1 MPENSESPIVDVT
14 AIVESH
20 PLLDE
25 DDLHG
30 GVAERLKHS
39 KEFGEL
45 VWDATKDYVQK
56 MNLTTE
62 EKANVSTWLSA
73 KKDMLQRTIVAK
85 LHSLHQSSGHILLPR
100 VLHPPRCLL

>member
-39 KEFGEL
+39 KEFGAL

-62 EKANVSTWLSA
+62 EKANVSTWLLS
-73 KKDMLQRTIVAK
+73 KKDKLQKTIVEK
-85 LHSLHQSSGHILLPR
+85 LNGLHQNDD
-100 VLHPPRCLL
+100 

>member
-1 MPENSESPIVDVT
+1 MSENSDPQIVDVT

-39 KEFGEL
+39 KEFGAL
-45 VWDATKDYVQK
+45 VWDATGGLY
-56 MNLTTE
+56 
-62 EKANVSTWLSA
+62 A
-73 KKDMLQRTIVAK
+73 KNGS
-85 LHSLHQSSGHILLPR
+85 HF
-100 VLHPPRCLL
+100 

>member
-1 MPENSESPIVDVT
+1 MSDKPESRVIDVT

-25 DDLHG
+25 EDLHG

-39 KEFGEL
+39 KEFGAL

-56 MNLTTE
+56 MNLTSE
-62 EKANVSTWLSA
+62 EKAHISTWLSS
-73 KKDMLQRTIVAK
+73 KKDRLQKTIVEK
-85 LHSLHQSSGHILLPR
+85 LHQLHQR
-100 VLHPPRCLL
+100 DT

>member
-1 MPENSESPIVDVT
+1 MSENSDPQIVDVT

-39 KEFGEL
+39 NEFGAF
-45 VWDATKDYVQK
+45 VWDVTKDYVQK
-56 MNLTTE
+56 MNLTSE
-62 EKANVSTWLSA
+62 EKANVSDWLLS
-73 KKDMLQRTIVAK
+73 KKDRFQKTIVEK
-85 LHSLHQSSGHILLPR
+85 LYSLHQGDG
-100 VLHPPRCLL
+100 

>member
-1 MPENSESPIVDVT
+1 MSEDSEPQIVDVT
-14 AIVESH
+14 AIVETH

-39 KEFGEL
+39 KEFGAL

-62 EKANVSTWLSA
+62 EKANVSSWLSE
-73 KKDMLQRTIVAK
+73 KKDKLQKTIVQK
-85 LHSLHQSSGHILLPR
+85 LHDLHQSDA
-100 VLHPPRCLL
+100 

>member
-1 MPENSESPIVDVT
+1 MSENSDPQIVDVT

-20 PLLDE
+20 PLLDD

-39 KEFGEL
+39 KEFGTL

-56 MNLTTE
+56 MNLTSE
-62 EKANVSTWLSA
+62 EKATVSAWLSS
-73 KKDMLQRTIVAK
+73 KKDRLQKTIVEK
-85 LHSLHQSSGHILLPR
+85 LHKLHQHDA
-100 VLHPPRCLL
+100 

>member
-1 MPENSESPIVDVT
+1 MSDKPESRVIDVT

-25 DDLHG
+25 EDLHG

-39 KEFGEL
+39 KEFGAL

-56 MNLTTE
+56 MNLTPE
-62 EKANVSTWLSA
+62 EKANVSTWLLS
-73 KKDMLQRTIVAK
+73 KRDRLRKTIVEK
-85 LHSLHQSSGHILLPR
+85 LQSLHQGDN
-100 VLHPPRCLL
+100 

>member
-39 KEFGEL
+39 KEFGAL

-62 EKANVSTWLSA
+62 EKANVSTWLLS
-73 KKDMLQRTIVAK
+73 KKDKLQKTIVEK
-85 LHSLHQSSGHILLPR
+85 LHGLHQND
-100 VLHPPRCLL
+100 V

>member
-39 KEFGEL
+39 KEFGAL

-62 EKANVSTWLSA
+62 EKANVSNWLLS
-73 KKDMLQRTIVAK
+73 KKDKLQKTIVEK
-85 LHSLHQSSGHILLPR
+85 LHGLHQSD
-100 VLHPPRCLL
+100 V

>member
-1 MPENSESPIVDVT
+1 MAECDHAQMSENSDPQIVDVT

-39 KEFGEL
+39 KEFGAL

-56 MNLTTE
+56 MKLTSD
-62 EKANVSTWLSA
+62 EKAHVSTWVSS
-73 KKDMLQRTIVAK
+73 KKDRLQKTIVEK
-85 LHSLHQSSGHILLPR
+85 LHQLHQR
-100 VLHPPRCLL
+100 DT

>member
-1 MPENSESPIVDVT
+1 MSENSDPQIVDVT

-39 KEFGEL
+39 KEFGTL

-56 MNLTTE
+56 MNLTSE
-62 EKANVSTWLSA
+62 EKAHVSTCLSS
-73 KKDMLQRTIVAK
+73 KKNRLQKTIVEK
-85 LHSLHQSSGHILLPR
+85 LHQR
-100 VLHPPRCLL
+100 DT

>member
-30 GVAERLKHS
+30 GIAERLKHS
-39 KEFGEL
+39 KEFGAL

-62 EKANVSTWLSA
+62 EKANVSTWLLS
-73 KKDMLQRTIVAK
+73 KKDKLQKTIVEK
-85 LHSLHQSSGHILLPR
+85 LHGLHHND
-100 VLHPPRCLL
+100 V

>member
-1 MPENSESPIVDVT
+1 MAMSEKPEPEIVDVT

-25 DDLHG
+25 EDLHG

-39 KEFGEL
+39 KEFGAL

-56 MNLTTE
+56 MNLTSE
-62 EKANVSTWLSA
+62 EKANLSTWLSA
-73 KKDMLQRTIVAK
+73 KKDHLQKTIVEK
-85 LHSLHQSSGHILLPR
+85 LNNLHQNDE
-100 VLHPPRCLL
+100 

>member
-1 MPENSESPIVDVT
+1 MSENSDPQTVDVT
-14 AIVESH
+14 AIVETH

-39 KEFGEL
+39 KEFGSL

-62 EKANVSTWLSA
+62 EKANVNTWLSS
-73 KKDMLQRTIVAK
+73 KRDRLQKTIVERLHK
-85 LHSLHQSSGHILLPR
+85 LHQHDS
-100 VLHPPRCLL
+100 

>member
-1 MPENSESPIVDVT
+1 MSENSDPQIVDVT

-39 KEFGEL
+39 KEFGAL

-56 MNLTTE
+56 MNLTSE
-62 EKANVSTWLSA
+62 EKAHVSTWLSS
-73 KKDMLQRTIVAK
+73 KKIDCRKQLLK
-85 LHSLHQSSGHILLPR
+85 SSINSISVIPDQ
-100 VLHPPRCLL
+100 

>member
-1 MPENSESPIVDVT
+1 MSEHSDPQIVDVT
-14 AIVESH
+14 AIVDSH

-39 KEFGEL
+39 KEFGSL

-56 MNLTTE
+56 MNLSSE
-62 EKANVSTWLSA
+62 EKANVNTWLSS
-73 KKDMLQRTIVAK
+73 KKDRLQKTIVEK
-85 LHSLHQSSGHILLPR
+85 LHNLHQHDS
-100 VLHPPRCLL
+100 

>member
-1 MPENSESPIVDVT
+1 MSDKPESRIIDVT

-25 DDLHG
+25 EDLHG

-39 KEFGEL
+39 KEFGAL

-56 MNLTTE
+56 MNLTSE
-62 EKANVSTWLSA
+62 EKANVSAWLLS
-73 KKDMLQRTIVAK
+73 KKDHL
-85 LHSLHQSSGHILLPR
+85 
-100 VLHPPRCLL
+100 

>member
-1 MPENSESPIVDVT
+1 MSENSDPQIVDVT

-39 KEFGEL
+39 KEFGSL

-56 MNLTTE
+56 MNLTSE
-62 EKANVSTWLSA
+62 EIAHVSSWLSS
-73 KKDMLQRTIVAK
+73 KKDRLQKTIVEK
-85 LHSLHQSSGHILLPR
+85 LHQLYQR
-100 VLHPPRCLL
+100 DT

>member
-1 MPENSESPIVDVT
+1 MPENSDPQIVDVT

-39 KEFGEL
+39 KEFGSL

-56 MNLTTE
+56 MNLTSE
-62 EKANVSTWLSA
+62 EKAHVSTWLSS
-73 KKDMLQRTIVAK
+73 KKTTAENN
-85 LHSLHQSSGHILLPR
+85 
-100 VLHPPRCLL
+100 C

>member
-1 MPENSESPIVDVT
+1 MSEDSEPQIVDVT

-39 KEFGEL
+39 KEFGAL

-62 EKANVSTWLSA
+62 EKSNVSSWLSA
-73 KKDMLQRTIVAK
+73 KKDKLQKTIVQK
-85 LHSLHQSSGHILLPR
+85 LHDLHQSDA
-100 VLHPPRCLL
+100 

>member
-1 MPENSESPIVDVT
+1 MSENSDPQIVDVT

-20 PLLDE
+20 PRLDE

-39 KEFGEL
+39 KEFATL

-56 MNLTTE
+56 MNLTFE
-62 EKANVSTWLSA
+62 EKATVSAWLSS
-73 KKDMLQRTIVAK
+73 KKDRLQKTIVEK
-85 LHSLHQSSGHILLPR
+85 LHKLHQHDS
-100 VLHPPRCLL
+100 

>member
-1 MPENSESPIVDVT
+1 MSDKPESRVIDVT

-25 DDLHG
+25 EDLHG

-39 KEFGEL
+39 KEFGAL

-56 MNLTTE
+56 MNLTSE
-62 EKANVSTWLSA
+62 EKANVSAWLLS
-73 KKDMLQRTIVAK
+73 KKDRLQKTIAEK
-85 LHSLHQSSGHILLPR
+85 LHGLHQGDDW
-100 VLHPPRCLL
+100 

>member
-30 GVAERLKHS
+30 GIAERLKHS
-39 KEFGEL
+39 KEFGAL

-62 EKANVSTWLSA
+62 EKANVSTWLLS
-73 KKDMLQRTIVAK
+73 KKDKLQKTIVEK
-85 LHSLHQSSGHILLPR
+85 LNGLHQNDD
-100 VLHPPRCLL
+100 

>member
-1 MPENSESPIVDVT
+1 MSDKPESRIIDVT

-25 DDLHG
+25 EDLHG

-39 KEFGEL
+39 KEFGAL

-56 MNLTTE
+56 MNLTSE
-62 EKANVSTWLSA
+62 EKANVSAWLLS
-73 KKDMLQRTIVAK
+73 KKDRSQKTIVEK
-85 LHSLHQSSGHILLPR
+85 FHSLHQGDD
-100 VLHPPRCLL
+100 

>member
-1 MPENSESPIVDVT
+1 MSENSDPQIVDVT

-39 KEFGEL
+39 KEFGSL

-56 MNLTTE
+56 MNLTSE
-62 EKANVSTWLSA
+62 EKAHVSAWLSS
-73 KKDMLQRTIVAK
+73 KKDRLQKTIVEK
-85 LHSLHQSSGHILLPR
+85 LHQLHQR
-100 VLHPPRCLL
+100 DT

>member
-1 MPENSESPIVDVT
+1 MSDKPESRIIDVT

-25 DDLHG
+25 EDLHG

-39 KEFGEL
+39 KEFGAL

-56 MNLTTE
+56 MNLTSE
-62 EKANVSTWLSA
+62 EKANVSAWLLS
-73 KKDMLQRTIVAK
+73 KKIVCRK
-85 LHSLHQSSGHILLPR
+85 RL
-100 VLHPPRCLL
+100 

>member
-1 MPENSESPIVDVT
+1 MSDKPESRIIDVT

-25 DDLHG
+25 EDLHG

-39 KEFGEL
+39 KEFGAL

-56 MNLTTE
+56 MNLTSE
-62 EKANVSTWLSA
+62 GKANVSARLLS
-73 KKDMLQRTIVAK
+73 KKDRLQKTIVEK
-85 LHSLHQSSGHILLPR
+85 LHGLHQGDDWWHIP
-100 VLHPPRCLL
+100 

>member
-1 MPENSESPIVDVT
+1 MKARLMPENSESPIVDVT

-39 KEFGEL
+39 KEFGAL

-62 EKANVSTWLSA
+62 EKANVSTWLLS
-73 KKDMLQRTIVAK
+73 KKDKLQKTIVEK
-85 LHSLHQSSGHILLPR
+85 LNGLHQNDD
-100 VLHPPRCLL
+100 

>member
-1 MPENSESPIVDVT
+1 MSENSDPQIVDVT
-14 AIVESH
+14 AIVESPLPP

-39 KEFGEL
+39 KEFGAL

-56 MNLTTE
+56 MNLTSE
-62 EKANVSTWLSA
+62 EKAHVSTWLSS
-73 KKDMLQRTIVAK
+73 KKDRLQKTIVEK
-85 LHSLHQSSGHILLPR
+85 LHQLHQR
-100 VLHPPRCLL
+100 DT